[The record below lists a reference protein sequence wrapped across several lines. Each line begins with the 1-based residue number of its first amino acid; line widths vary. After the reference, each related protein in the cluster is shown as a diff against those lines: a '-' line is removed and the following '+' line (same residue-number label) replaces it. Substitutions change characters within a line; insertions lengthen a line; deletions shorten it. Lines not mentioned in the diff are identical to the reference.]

1 MNSASAAAPTRTAAW
16 TRGAGGA
23 GLAPAERARAAGA
36 LAARLLDW
44 ADRGLS
50 APAMLLGGARGFV
63 EWAHY
68 PQPDALDTDSG
79 WRFYYHAHAA
89 SQRLRDEHGHFH
101 VFAPAPGG
109 SFSHWIGVTLDRR
122 GLPLRLFTTNRWVT
136 DEQWRDA
143 PQLAGK
149 RPRLRGAEPREVGA
163 WLEDL
168 LCLYADEVASL
179 QRERDQ
185 RMRGR
190 SLDDQRL
197 RIPSQCRVNLVRRL
211 HALGAA

>member
-1 MNSASAAAPTRTAAW
+1 MSPASAATPARAVAW
-16 TRGAGGA
+16 ASGDGPA
-23 GLAPAERARAAGA
+23 LADQARAAGA
-36 LAARLLDW
+36 LSARLLDW

-50 APAMLLGGARGFV
+50 APALLLGGARGFV

-68 PQPDALDTDSG
+68 PQPDALDAGSG
-79 WRFYYHAHAA
+79 WRFYYHAHAS

-122 GLPLRLFTTNRWVT
+122 GLPMRLFTTNRWVT

-143 PQLAGK
+143 PQLAGR

-168 LCLYADEVASL
+168 LCLYADEVAGL

-190 SLDDQRL
+190 GLDDQRL

-211 HALGAA
+211 RELGAA

>member
-1 MNSASAAAPTRTAAW
+1 MSPASAATPARAVAW
-16 TRGAGGA
+16 ASGDGPA
-23 GLAPAERARAAGA
+23 LADQARAAGA
-36 LAARLLDW
+36 LSARLLDW

-50 APAMLLGGARGFV
+50 APALLLGGARGFV

-68 PQPDALDTDSG
+68 PQPDALDADSG

-122 GLPLRLFTTNRWVT
+122 GLPMRLFTTNRWVT

-143 PQLAGK
+143 PQLAGR

-168 LCLYADEVASL
+168 LCLYADEVAGL

-190 SLDDQRL
+190 GLDDQRL